1 MKWPNSEARAK
12 MEGLTALLYSYAEVP
27 VPSVRVINFQGKDA
41 VMSDWID
48 EAAPMTFEDMRVH
61 PDVRAG
67 FAVDAWLANWD
78 VVGLQAD
85 NVVGGP
91 GDKAYRTDVGGS
103 LLFRAQGKGRDFPET
118 VQEIDTMR
126 NPSQSK
132 EASKVFADMSSAE
145 IAASAE
151 RVAAITDDQIDFAV
165 DSADLPKTS
174 PEYPV
179 SQFGEAAKDL
189 PGLVKSRLKQRR
201 DYIVE
206 KVLKQQQKKAATLQ
220 QLKGLS
226 DLKDASVEAIADAA
240 GGYKISSPSPDAKWQ
255 LTEKIMAMELGQ
267 TEGNTAADRVR
278 SRYGSW
284 KGSSISPGGSVL
296 RWGAGELHGNG
307 DEELRRLD
315 RFNEFL
321 VKEGAL
327 AAKNRKEYAD
337 YMKKATAEP
346 EAQDLVKGLKV
357 TSEQNEVLMA
367 MKRPG
372 KDEITIYRG
381 WKPDQV
387 KYLGLKNSQ
396 VGSIVNLDDPPLYSW
411 SFSPSVAHNFQGG
424 HGSFVAKAEVP
435 VDSIIL
441 TDLAHTTGSFTSE
454 DEVVFKGVDDFKME
468 IIKTQ

>member
-1 MKWPNSEARAK
+1 
-12 MEGLTALLYSYAEVP
+12 
-27 VPSVRVINFQGKDA
+27 
-41 VMSDWID
+41 
-48 EAAPMTFEDMRVH
+48 
-61 PDVRAG
+61 
-67 FAVDAWLANWD
+67 
-78 VVGLQAD
+78 
-85 NVVGGP
+85 
-91 GDKAYRTDVGGS
+91 
-103 LLFRAQGKGRDFPET
+103 
-118 VQEIDTMR
+118 
-126 NPSQSK
+126 
-132 EASKVFADMSSAE
+132 
-145 IAASAE
+145 
-151 RVAAITDDQIDFAV
+151 
-165 DSADLPKTS
+165 
-174 PEYPV
+174 
-179 SQFGEAAKDL
+179 
-189 PGLVKSRLKQRR
+189 
-201 DYIVE
+201 
-206 KVLKQQQKKAATLQ
+206 
-220 QLKGLS
+220 
-226 DLKDASVEAIADAA
+226 
-240 GGYKISSPSPDAKWQ
+240 
-255 LTEKIMAMELGQ
+255 MAMELGQ
-267 TEGNTAADRVR
+267 AEGNTAADRVR

-296 RWGAGELHGNG
+296 RWGAGELHAEG
-307 DEELRRLD
+307 DQELRRLD
-315 RFNEFL
+315 KFNEFL

-327 AAKNRKEYAD
+327 SAGKRQEYAD

-372 KDEITIYRG
+372 KDKITVYRG

-424 HGSFVAKAEVP
+424 HGSFVAQAVIP